1 MFTSIVLLQMWSNQQ
16 HVIFFCFSP
25 SDFNNQMNKVEN
37 FYVGKLQELKDH
49 LRVLVED
56 TKTILPTIPT
66 RKDSDSSTTTK
77 RWKTLT
83 TSIMEKWHSALK
95 QSNAQLQYQQQSHRR
110 LFSEP
115 SYGNIQHYGSL
126 VTHDSDD
133 ENLSI
138 TMYSSNASAAVRP
151 GEAESIKRALAD
163 LYRWAKLLE
172 NYSILNYTGFV
183 KIIKR
188 HDKNFPSEKDKFRNV
203 FNSSTTVYSFS
214 SSIDAEKLCEHMETI
229 FAKWFCKGNRREAA
243 IKILPKKGD
252 GLDMDW
258 SQLRLGFR
266 LGMCTILLLWVCW
279 DCIWGFVAQGQST
292 IGGTCHTT

>member
-1 MFTSIVLLQMWSNQQ
+1 MFTFILLLQIYSNQQ
-16 HVIFFCFSP
+16 HALFFYFSP

-66 RKDSDSSTTTK
+66 RQDSDSSTTTK

-83 TSIMEKWHSALK
+83 SSIMEKWQSALK
-95 QSNAQLQYQQQSHRR
+95 QSNAQIQYQQQSHRR
-110 LFSEP
+110 LFSDP

-138 TMYSSNASAAVRP
+138 TMYSSNTSVAVRP

-188 HDKNFPSEKDKFRNV
+188 HDKNFPSEKDKFRNI

-292 IGGTCHTT
+292 IGGRCNTA

>member
-1 MFTSIVLLQMWSNQQ
+1 MWSNQQ

-292 IGGTCHTT
+292 IGGTCNTT

>member
-1 MFTSIVLLQMWSNQQ
+1 
-16 HVIFFCFSP
+16 
-25 SDFNNQMNKVEN
+25 MNKVEK

-56 TKTILPTIPT
+56 TKTILPTIPK
-66 RKDSDSSTTTK
+66 RQDSDSSSTTK

-83 TSIMEKWHSALK
+83 TSIMEKWQNALK
-95 QSNAQLQYQQQSHRR
+95 QSNAQLHYQQRHRR

-115 SYGNIQHYGSL
+115 SYGNVQHYGSL
-126 VTHDSDD
+126 DTHDSDD

-138 TMYSSNASAAVRP
+138 TMYNSNTSASVRP

-203 FNSSTTVYSFS
+203 FSSSTTVYSFS

-229 FAKWFCKGNRREAA
+229 YAQWFCKGNRRDAA

-292 IGGTCHTT
+292 IGGRCNSC